1 MPSHSLARVRRTEK
15 LDVRIS
21 RTAKAKLQAAAAA
34 SHRSMSDFVIE
45 SALSKAEEMLAER
58 RIFSVNAENWAA
70 FQAALD
76 APTRPLPRLK
86 KLLSEPGFFQSGS
99 AR

>member
-76 APTRPLPRLK
+76 APARPLPRLK

>member
-1 MPSHSLARVRRTEK
+1 
-15 LDVRIS
+15 
-21 RTAKAKLQAAAAA
+21 
-34 SHRSMSDFVIE
+34 MSDFVIE

-76 APTRPLPRLK
+76 APARPLPRLK